1 MTMDVRS
8 RVLALAG
15 ILQALKLVRQIADTG
30 HADGEGERNALDS
43 VFRIDAASADAV
55 YGNSRSLR
63 GGLLLLRDYFTDR
76 SSDQTL
82 PKLGMSVLQIER
94 RFVADDAV
102 AQQVLD
108 GIRALEGIAERQGSI
123 HPDVISKLGQLYA
136 DTVSHLRPKVIVQGN
151 PHYLQQAD
159 VVAEIR
165 ALLLAALRSAVL
177 WRQMGGTMWDFLL
190 RIQRSP
196 AFAGPRFFLVSKV
209 LISDQAPTVSATSL

>member
-15 ILQALKLVRQIADTG
+15 MMQALKLVRQIADTG

-43 VFRIDAASADAV
+43 VFRIDAASAEAV
-55 YGNSRSLR
+55 YGNSRAVR

-76 SSDQTL
+76 NSDQAL
-82 PKLGMSVLQIER
+82 PKLGMAVLQIER
-94 RFVADDAV
+94 RFVGDEAV
-102 AQQVLD
+102 ARQVLD
-108 GIRALEGIAERQGSI
+108 GIRTLEGIAERQGSI

-177 WRQMGGTMWDFLL
+177 WRQMGGTMWDFVL
-190 RIQRSP
+190 RKRAMMAAIE
-196 AFAGPRFFLVSKV
+196 AEL
-209 LISDQAPTVSATSL
+209 D

>member
-55 YGNSRSLR
+55 YCNSRYLS

-76 SSDQTL
+76 SSDQAL

-177 WRQMGGTMWDFLL
+177 WRQMGGTMWDFVL
-190 RIQRSP
+190 RKRAMLAAIE
-196 AFAGPRFFLVSKV
+196 AELG
-209 LISDQAPTVSATSL
+209 

>member
-15 ILQALKLVRQIADTG
+15 MMQALKLVRQIADTG

-43 VFRIDAASADAV
+43 VFRIDAASAEAV
-55 YGNSRSLR
+55 YGNSRAVR

-76 SSDQTL
+76 SSDQAL
-82 PKLGMSVLQIER
+82 PKLGMAVLQIER
-94 RFVADDAV
+94 RFVGDDAV
-102 AQQVLD
+102 ARQVLD
-108 GIRALEGIAERQGSI
+108 GIRTLEGIAERQGSI

-177 WRQMGGTMWDFLL
+177 WRQMGGTMWDFVL
-190 RIQRSP
+190 
-196 AFAGPRFFLVSKV
+196 SKRAMIAAIEAE
-209 LISDQAPTVSATSL
+209 LD

>member
-15 ILQALKLVRQIADTG
+15 LLQALKLVRQIAETG

-43 VFRIDAASADAV
+43 VFRIDAASVESV
-55 YGNSRSLR
+55 YGNARALR
-63 GGLLLLRDYFTDR
+63 TGLLLLRDYLTDR
-76 SSDQTL
+76 SGDQAL
-82 PKLGMSVLQIER
+82 PKLGMAVLQIER
-94 RFVADDAV
+94 RFVGEDAV

-136 DTVSHLRPKVIVQGN
+136 DTISHLRPKVIVQGN

-177 WRQMGGTMWDFLL
+177 WRQMGGTLWDFVL
-190 RIQRSP
+190 RKRAMLAAIE
-196 AFAGPRFFLVSKV
+196 AEL
-209 LISDQAPTVSATSL
+209 D

>member
-15 ILQALKLVRQIADTG
+15 LLQALKLVRQIAETG

-43 VFRIDAASADAV
+43 VFRIDASSTEAV
-55 YGNSRSLR
+55 YGNARALR

-76 SSDQTL
+76 SGDQAL
-82 PKLGMSVLQIER
+82 PKLGMAVLQIER
-94 RFVADDAV
+94 RFVGEDAV
-102 AQQVLD
+102 AQQVLE
-108 GIRALEGIAERQGSI
+108 GIRSLEGIAERQGSI

-136 DTVSHLRPKVIVQGN
+136 DTISHLRPKVIVQGN

-177 WRQMGGTMWDFLL
+177 WRQMGGTLWDFYFRKRAMMAAIEEEL
-190 RIQRSP
+190 Q
-196 AFAGPRFFLVSKV
+196 
-209 LISDQAPTVSATSL
+209 

>member
-15 ILQALKLVRQIADTG
+15 LLQALKLVRQIADTG

-43 VFRIDAASADAV
+43 VFRIDATSAEAV
-55 YGNSRSLR
+55 YGNARSLR

-76 SSDQTL
+76 SGDQAL
-82 PKLGMSVLQIER
+82 PKLGMAVLQIER
-94 RFVADDAV
+94 RFVADESL
-102 AQQVLD
+102 AQQVLE
-108 GIRALEGIAERQGSI
+108 GIHALESIAERQGSI

-136 DTVSHLRPKVIVQGN
+136 DTISHLRPKVIVQGN

-177 WRQMGGTMWDFLL
+177 WRQMGGTLWDFVL
-190 RIQRSP
+190 RKRAMLAAIE
-196 AFAGPRFFLVSKV
+196 AEL
-209 LISDQAPTVSATSL
+209 D

>member
-43 VFRIDAASADAV
+43 VFLIDAASADAV

-76 SSDQTL
+76 SSDQAL

-136 DTVSHLRPKVIVQGN
+136 DTISHLRPKVIVQGN

-190 RIQRSP
+190 RKRAMI
-196 AFAGPRFFLVSKV
+196 AAIEAELG
-209 LISDQAPTVSATSL
+209 